1 MYEYCSFID
10 SIIVYMAGKYFE
22 DPWKDQPHKPT
33 AEEEILSAT
42 CASCEDWD
50 KIRNGLCT
58 TKCEIYKALSKKRDN

>member
-1 MYEYCSFID
+1 
-10 SIIVYMAGKYFE
+10 MAEKKRYYE

-33 AEEEILSAT
+33 NEEKLLEES

-58 TKCEIYKALSKKRDN
+58 TKCEIYKTLTRTRED